1 MSSDSSRKV
10 GGLRDVNERRKCRR
24 YDLGESGT
32 IWSGGLPFD
41 CIVKDISASGALVE
55 AQVETDLAPPEGS
68 RIELEVP
75 RFGRLSGEVIRVIGP
90 MVGVRFD
97 SEIALDPSALV
108 PPMAALA

>member
-1 MSSDSSRKV
+1 MSTDSSRKV
-10 GGLRDVNERRKCRR
+10 GGLRDKYERRECRR
-24 YDLGESGT
+24 YDWGESGT
-32 IWSGGLPFD
+32 IWSGGLPFA

-55 AQVETDLAPPEGS
+55 TDLALPEGS

-75 RFGRLSGEVIRVIGP
+75 RFGRLPGEVVCVIGDK
-90 MVGVRFD
+90 VGARFD